1 VGRWRR
7 VWVGA
12 TTQWTPAHKEKQRPQ
27 ARCQWL
33 HRVRSAVTYRVIVVE
48 AEIFNLH
55 MHLLIKPSG
64 QLRNLG

>member
-1 VGRWRR
+1 LGGRCPPWAKARTE
-7 VWVGA
+7 GLN
-12 TTQWTPAHKEKQRPQ
+12 AHKEKQRPK

-33 HRVRSAVTYRVIVVE
+33 NRVIVVE

-55 MHLLIKPSG
+55 MHLLLKTSG